1 MQSAESVQSARL
13 VPGGRFERG
22 RLYLATVATIIDRAR
37 SDRFIELG
45 FCMTIS
51 PPPDPALLDLFR
63 AELETH
69 LATLNAG
76 VLALEQ
82 TPEDPQ
88 HLESLMR
95 AAHSIKGAA
104 KIVGFAAAVQIAHH
118 LEDCFV
124 AAQRGQIKLGSDSVD
139 ILLRGVDAL
148 SRLGASADAAED
160 DNGLGPAALESLI
173 AEIVAVRSGRP
184 PVTSAVAAVVTPAA
198 PAVAVPV
205 ASAAPAG
212 PATAASQSAVDE
224 FVSEAKEHLAGV
236 VQDLLALEQ
245 RPGVADAER
254 IDRLFRAMHSIKG
267 GAGFVGC
274 QVIEELA
281 HAMESVLE
289 EVRPTG
295 VAPDSAVVDALLAG
309 TDRITALVDDVQRSN
324 EADVG
329 EWVQRLRHC
338 LAKPRSVQRPAAA
351 EPDAPVVTSP
361 EAAPA
366 PVGAAAPRG
375 LDRGASVR
383 IPVPLVDRLMTL
395 AGELVLVRNQ
405 ALRSIDAG
413 EAAIRP
419 VLQRLDALTSQLQ
432 GAVTQTRMQPVGNL
446 FARFP
451 RTVRDLARQL
461 GKTINL
467 EVSGT
472 EVELDKS
479 VLELLSDPLTH
490 LIRNCCDHGLESPAE
505 RTRAGK
511 SATGRIVLNAS
522 QQGGQICIEVRD
534 DGRGID
540 AERIRRK
547 ALETGLRTA
556 AELARLSDKEALALI
571 TLPGFSTAAAVTDL
585 SGRGVGMDVVKTNLD
600 QMGGTLEI
608 DSTLGQGTAFSLRV
622 PLTLAIIPCLMIRA
636 GDQCYAIPQ
645 KDLEELVCLHP
656 HQTQTRIEATLDQEV
671 VRLRDRLV
679 PLVRLAE
686 VLDRPRPLETR
697 DRESIVRKY
706 GGPSSGVDPAGRAS
720 GLRAAA
726 FLAVVKVGARRLGLV
741 VDEIL
746 NNEEVVVK
754 PMHTLLKPLNCF
766 SGATILGD
774 GRVALILNMEGVVQH
789 AGVRFG
795 AAVQEAAEQRAA
807 AELVPAETTPALVFR
822 SGPDEQFAVPLAMI
836 RRLVMVDPRHIERV
850 GSREFL
856 VVDGQTTPLLR
867 LEQVLPVSAA
877 SETNPMFLLLP
888 KNIGRPLGILAT
900 AIVDTETLPPG
911 ITQAAFQADGVVG
924 TAILRG
930 RTTLL
935 LDLCRLAELDTPAR
949 PTPSLASAARAGKRI
964 LAVDDTEF
972 FRALVR
978 EYLESEGFEVTTATD
993 GAAAL
998 QSLENGRFDLVVTDI
1013 EMPVLDGWELA
1024 RSVRQNPAH
1033 AGLPL
1038 LALTTLSSDADRA
1051 RAKTLGF
1058 DGYEVKLDRQQFL
1071 QTVAELIR
1079 KGDVV
1084 RRA

>member
-1 MQSAESVQSARL
+1 MSIR
-13 VPGGRFERG
+13 
-22 RLYLATVATIIDRAR
+22 
-37 SDRFIELG
+37 
-45 FCMTIS
+45 

-124 AAQRGQIKLGSDSVD
+124 AAQRGQVKLGSESVD
-139 ILLRGVDAL
+139 VLLRGVDAL

-160 DNGLGPAALESLI
+160 DDLAPASIEPLI
-173 AEIVAVRSGRP
+173 AEIVAVRNGQP
-184 PVTSAVAAVVTPAA
+184 PVAPAAPVVAPVAVPAA
-198 PAVAVPV
+198 PAVTV
-205 ASAAPAG
+205 
-212 PATAASQSAVDE
+212 TAASQSAVDD

-254 IDRLFRAMHSIKG
+254 IDRLFRGMHSVKG

-289 EVRPTG
+289 ELRPTG
-295 VAPDSAVVDALLAG
+295 VAPDSGVVDALLAG
-309 TDRITALVDDVQRSN
+309 TDRIVALVDDVQRSN

-338 LAKPRSVQRPAAA
+338 LAKPRSVQATASSEPA
-351 EPDAPVVTSP
+351 APVVSP
-361 EAAPA
+361 GAASA

-461 GKTINL
+461 GKNVNL
-467 EVSGT
+467 EVGGT

-505 RTRAGK
+505 RGRAGK
-511 SATGRIVLNAS
+511 STTGRIVLNAS

-656 HQTQTRIEATLDQEV
+656 QLTQTRIEATLDQEV

-686 VLDRPRPLETR
+686 VLDRPRPLDTQ

-706 GGPSSGVDPAGRAS
+706 GRLVMGVDSARGENGPRS
-720 GLRAAA
+720 AA

-746 NNEEVVVK
+746 NNEEIVVK
-754 PMHTLLKPLNCF
+754 PMHSLLKPLSCF

-795 AAVQEAAEQRAA
+795 AAAQEAAEQRAA
-807 AELVPAETTPALVFR
+807 AVGLVPAETTPALVFR
-822 SGPDEQFAVPLAMI
+822 SGPAEQFAVPLAMI

-856 VVDGQTTPLLR
+856 VVDGETTPLLR

-900 AIVDTETLPPG
+900 AIIDTETLPAG

-930 RTTLL
+930 CTTLL
-935 LDLCRLAELDTPAR
+935 LDLCRLAELDAPAR
-949 PTPSLASAARAGKRI
+949 PMSSMASASRAGKRI

-972 FRALVR
+972 FRELVR
-978 EYLESEGFEVTTATD
+978 EYLASEGYDVTTATD

-998 QSLENGRFDLVVTDI
+998 QRLENERFDLVVTDI

-1024 RSVRQNPAH
+1024 RAVRQNSDQ

-1079 KGDVV
+1079 KGECV